1 MMIHAPMLLLLASD
15 ADPPY
20 RPAVHL
26 TTVVVMVTVM
36 AVVSWYG
43 RRLRLRDPDSEK
55 RLRIG
60 LGWFGLAVWLGSTIY
75 WLHPLRTAV
84 ETSLPLHVCDVLGL
98 IAPFALLMRW
108 RWSRAVLYFWGIGLS
123 TQAFVMPV
131 INHGPDSSRY
141 WVFWLTHLVL
151 VGFAV
156 YDLIAAGFRPDRR
169 DLLTAAGL
177 MTAYFVIVFAIDAV
191 FGLNY
196 GYIGATDDPVD
207 QPGLV
212 RALGDWPLRL
222 IPMTLIVASLFVV
235 LWLPWGLVRRGRGR
249 RDASVA

>member
-1 MMIHAPMLLLLASD
+1 MTTPTPLLVLLQAD
-15 ADPPY
+15 AGPPY

-26 TTVVVMVTVM
+26 GTVAALVAIMLTV
-36 AVVSWYG
+36 SLIG
-43 RRLRLRDPDSEK
+43 RRLRRRGADLELRF
-55 RLRIG
+55 RAG
-60 LGWFGLAVWLGSTIY
+60 LGWFGLAVWVGSTVY

-98 IAPFALLMRW
+98 LAPLALLGRW

-123 TQAFVMPV
+123 IQAFIMPV

-156 YDLIAAGFRPDRR
+156 YDLIAGGFRPNRR
-169 DLLTAAGL
+169 DLLTAVVL
-177 MTAYFVIVFAIDAV
+177 MTAYFAIVLGIDVV

-196 GYIGATDDPVD
+196 GYIGATDDPAD
-207 QPGLV
+207 QPGAV
-212 RALGDWPLRL
+212 RMLGPWPLRL
-222 IPMTLIVASLFVV
+222 VPMAAIVTCVFVL
-235 LWLPWGLVRRGRGR
+235 LWLPWALPRRRQPP
-249 RDASVA
+249 AI